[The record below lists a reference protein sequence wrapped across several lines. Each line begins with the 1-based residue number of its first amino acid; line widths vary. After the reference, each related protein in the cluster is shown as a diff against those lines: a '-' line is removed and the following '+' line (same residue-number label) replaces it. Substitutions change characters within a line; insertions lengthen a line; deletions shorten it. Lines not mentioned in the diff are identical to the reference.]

1 MAAADF
7 CFGQTSIDRSKPMDY
22 NSGILLLSVGNARC
36 RLYCTYSVL
45 NGSNMVRR
53 KKEIVV
59 SKLIPE
65 QWFIR

>member
-22 NSGILLLSVGNARC
+22 NSGILVLSVGGARC
-36 RLYCTYSVL
+36 RLYCTYSVPK
-45 NGSNMVRR
+45 GPSMVRR

-59 SKLIPE
+59 AKLIPE